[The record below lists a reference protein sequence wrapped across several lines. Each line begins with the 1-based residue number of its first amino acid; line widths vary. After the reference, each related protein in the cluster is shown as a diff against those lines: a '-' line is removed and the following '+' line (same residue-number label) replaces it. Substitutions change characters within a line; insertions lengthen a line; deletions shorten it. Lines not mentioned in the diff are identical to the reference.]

1 MHTMTAVSRHLSHP
15 LSNSVQTASRAMHPD
30 GEKLSALINLA
41 GRQRMLSQ
49 RLVLNAV
56 LATQGD
62 AAAMTTLEETLA
74 AMRESHQRLAHGA
87 GDWPGAFSD
96 ALKQAYFGK
105 SQADAKIKAFLG
117 LAQQVLDGL
126 RHRHGQTG
134 EAIQA
139 LVAHATPMLL
149 LLNELTHAHEAEA
162 SQRSKQDRARHQDL
176 MDRLQLVAREAKV
189 VAFNAQVAAFRAGQ
203 QGPEFGVVAARMG
216 AITEEMERLVDQ
228 AR

>member
-1 MHTMTAVSRHLSHP
+1 MTAVSRHLSQS
-15 LSNSVQTASRAMHPD
+15 LSNSVHHASRAMHPD

-56 LATQGD
+56 LAAQDD
-62 AAAMTTLEETLA
+62 AQALNTLRETLST
-74 AMRESHQRLAHGA
+74 MRESHQRLAHG
-87 GDWPGAFSD
+87 GDEWPGAYSEP
-96 ALKQAYFGK
+96 LKQVYFGVH
-105 SQADAKIKAFLG
+105 QADARIKSFLG

-126 RHRHGQTG
+126 HSRHQRVNDVVQS
-134 EAIQA
+134 
-139 LVAHATPMLL
+139 LVAEANPILQ
-149 LLNELTHAHEAEA
+149 LLNELTQVHEAEA
-162 SQRSKQDRARHQDL
+162 SQRTKQDRARHRDL

>member
-1 MHTMTAVSRHLSHP
+1 MTAVSRHLSQS
-15 LSNSVQTASRAMHPD
+15 LSNSVHHASRAMHPD

-56 LATQGD
+56 LAAQDD
-62 AAAMTTLEETLA
+62 AQALNTLRETLST
-74 AMRESHQRLAHGA
+74 MRESHQRLAHG
-87 GDWPGAFSD
+87 GDEWPGAYSES
-96 ALKQAYFGK
+96 LKQVYFGAQ
-105 SQADAKIKAFLG
+105 QADARIKGFLG

-126 RHRHGQTG
+126 SRRQHGITDVLQN
-134 EAIQA
+134 
-139 LVAHATPMLL
+139 LVAEANPILQ
-149 LLNELTHAHEAEA
+149 LLNELTQAHEAEA
-162 SQRSKQDRARHQDL
+162 SHRTKQDRARHRDL